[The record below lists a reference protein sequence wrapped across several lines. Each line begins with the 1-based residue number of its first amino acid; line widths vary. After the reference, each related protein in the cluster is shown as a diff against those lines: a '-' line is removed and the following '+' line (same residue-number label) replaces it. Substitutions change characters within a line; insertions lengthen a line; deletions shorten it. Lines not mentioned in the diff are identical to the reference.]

1 MHYVPSSIQ
10 VLCHSCAI
18 HLSKSWTASLEANF
32 SCSSCLL
39 NEIPGCVFG
48 KCTRIGILCLAKEW
62 RISIPSLHAC
72 ARHKDSSY
80 SGTFS
85 KYASGFSSDLES
97 RPFFFNAKRA
107 QSKHSPSST
116 VFSLTCLFKFYETM
130 ESVRRQGMDWLW
142 TCSLLIGKLRYI

>member
-1 MHYVPSSIQ
+1 MHYVPS
-10 VLCHSCAI
+10 I

-39 NEIPGCVFG
+39 NDIPGCVFG

-97 RPFFFNAKRA
+97 RPSMLKEHN
-107 QSKHSPSST
+107 QSTLHRPPSSA
-116 VFSLTCLFKFYETM
+116 SLVYSNFMHYFFKYYATM
-130 ESVRRQGMDWLW
+130 ESVKRRRMDWFFAMIVTLAW
-142 TCSLLIGKLRYI
+142 FGHNCEL